1 MSDIVNKEKMKE
13 LTSGTVQPYLGRS
26 MSVNE
31 GSGLELEVTQART
44 QGPLLRM
51 GSG

>member
-13 LTSGTVQPYLGRS
+13 LMSGTSQPYLGRS

-31 GSGLELEVTQART
+31 VFGIRSNTNLNTKLHF
-44 QGPLLRM
+44 
-51 GSG
+51 